1 MPICGVQGVKLSP
14 QVCQVAATVDID
26 YNYAFP
32 SALAADRVSKRQLRL
47 ATSGGVEKHP
57 YFFTGRFQ
65 NPKQSADLLL
75 ALSAISRT
83 RFFSPGEL
91 RERMLAAADP
101 VVTSDGNQLRF
112 EVFSVCCGAYAR
124 LDL

>member
-1 MPICGVQGVKLSP
+1 M
-14 QVCQVAATVDID
+14 AATVNID
-26 YNYAFP
+26 YEYAFA
-32 SALAADRVSKRQLRL
+32 SALLAAPTSTRALRL

-57 YFFTGRFQ
+57 YFFSGRFVS
-65 NPKQSADLLL
+65 PKQTADLLL

-83 RFFSPGEL
+83 RFFSLGEL

-101 VVTSDGNQLRF
+101 VVTSDGKRLRL

-124 LDL
+124 LDLQAN